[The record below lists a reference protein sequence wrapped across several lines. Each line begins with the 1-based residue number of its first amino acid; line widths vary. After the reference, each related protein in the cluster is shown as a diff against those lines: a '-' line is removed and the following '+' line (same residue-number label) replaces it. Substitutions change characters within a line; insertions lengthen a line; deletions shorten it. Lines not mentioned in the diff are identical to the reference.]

1 MVHDVIAASMI
12 TEQVH
17 RKEGK
22 EKSGRLTVPTLR
34 ACHAAFPAFGTAVD
48 FFTGAI
54 LSSSSPFRMAVI
66 NVSMTAEILSIYV
79 QRITMLLTV
88 TSFVLIRAR
97 VLSNANRGSMETTS
111 AYARPAFSH

>member
-34 ACHAAFPAFGTAVD
+34 ACHAAFPGFGTAVD

-79 QRITMLLTV
+79 QRIRGDVALWHPTADHRTRRGQLFCRNLLP
-88 TSFVLIRAR
+88 SYCGI
-97 VLSNANRGSMETTS
+97 
-111 AYARPAFSH
+111 